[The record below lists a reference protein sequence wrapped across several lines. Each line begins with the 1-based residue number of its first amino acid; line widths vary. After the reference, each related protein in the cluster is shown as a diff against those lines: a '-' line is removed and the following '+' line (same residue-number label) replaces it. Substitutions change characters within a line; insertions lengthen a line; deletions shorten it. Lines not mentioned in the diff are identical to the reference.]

1 MTEGRRDGSLPPEIA
16 HRPPAGPTRLRAAL
30 LTREFPPEV
39 YGGAGV
45 HVAELA
51 SALDALGSVAVEVH
65 CFGEPRP
72 SPLVVETYRPWEA
85 LGGEEPEAAALQ
97 VMSVDLAMAA
107 GVAGM
112 GGAHRAGWPGVG
124 PPSVCHSH
132 TWYANLA
139 GHLAK
144 VIWGVP
150 HVATTHSLEP
160 RRPWKAEQLGGG
172 YALSSWCE
180 RTGLEGADAV
190 VAVSAA
196 MREDIVACYPGV
208 DPARVEVIPNGIDP
222 GRWAPDWG
230 TGSLARHGLDPE
242 DCLVVFVGRVTRQ
255 KGLSHLLAAAPYL
268 DRRAH
273 LVCCAGAADTD
284 ELAEESRRL
293 VDAARR
299 EGARLTWIEGQLP
312 HQEVVQLLTHA
323 RCFVCPSVYEPFGL
337 VNLEAMACGTAVV
350 ATAVGGIPEIVVEG
364 ETGFLVPLEGG
375 GDRLARDLAARVNDL
390 VADPDLARRMGEAGR
405 KRAVEHFG
413 WRAVAERTAVLY
425 RRAAS
430 VGL

>member
-1 MTEGRRDGSLPPEIA
+1 VTGGHAGGSPPPRVA
-16 HRPPAGPTRLRAAL
+16 PSPATPARLRAAL

-51 SALDALGSVAVEVH
+51 SALEALGSVAVEVH
-65 CFGEPRP
+65 CFGGPRS
-72 SPLVVETYRPWEA
+72 SPLVVGTYRPWEA
-85 LGGEEPEAAALQ
+85 LGGKEPEAAALR

-107 GVAGM
+107 GVAGS
-112 GGAHRAGWPGVG
+112 RGVG
-124 PPSVCHSH
+124 GEDGPGGGPPAVCHSH

-144 VIWGVP
+144 VVWDVP

-180 RTGLEGADAV
+180 RIGLEGADAV

-196 MREDIVACYPGV
+196 MRDDILACYPGI

-222 GRWAPDWG
+222 DRWAPDWG
-230 TGSLARHGLDPE
+230 TGALARHGLDPG
-242 DCLVVFVGRVTRQ
+242 DNLVVFVGRVTRQ
-255 KGLSHLLAAAPYL
+255 KGLSHLLAAAPHL

-273 LVCCAGAADTD
+273 LVCCAGAADTE
-284 ELAEESRRL
+284 ELAEETRCL

-312 HQEVVQLLTHA
+312 HEEVVQLLTHA
-323 RCFVCPSVYEPFGL
+323 RVFVCPSVYEPFGL

-350 ATAVGGIPEIVVEG
+350 ATAVGGIPEIVVDG
-364 ETGFLVPLEGG
+364 ETGFLVPPGGG
-375 GDRLARDLAARVNDL
+375 GDRLARGLAARVNDL

-413 WRAVAERTAVLY
+413 WSAVAERTAALY
-425 RRAAS
+425 RRLARPA
-430 VGL
+430 L